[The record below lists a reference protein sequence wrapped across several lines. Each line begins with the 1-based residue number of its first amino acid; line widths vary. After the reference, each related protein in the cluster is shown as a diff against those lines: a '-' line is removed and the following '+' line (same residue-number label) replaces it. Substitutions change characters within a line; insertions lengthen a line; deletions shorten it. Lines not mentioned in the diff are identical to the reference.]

1 MTRTNEPDFFLPE
14 RGALCAVSGGLDS
27 MCLLTMAV
35 QWGQAQGRRVAAAHF
50 NHQLRG
56 GDADRDERFVRDWCA
71 AHAIPFF
78 AGRGDVRAKA
88 EREGLSVEEAAR
100 TLRYAFL
107 EEVRQRE
114 GFDCI
119 LTAHHADDSAETM
132 LLNLLRGTGLRG
144 LTGIPPVRGRIRRP
158 LLGMTRAELA
168 DTQNSLKN
176 QLDSVAWRL
185 MDVQDQITD
194 LSLRQREQ
202 TEDLSDFSFEPT
214 GLDPESHTLQADM
227 SITLRR
233 WTADTEVALLITQNG
248 QTAELPMTGTDG
260 VFATPVGLPVED
272 TGEVSFA
279 ANITAGG
286 QTSREEVTSYSD
298 LAVLLPLSN
307 DSSGYGDPT
316 YRGGSFQLQ
325 YDLGIRKQYGTEVIV
340 PVFQV
345 LKNGET
351 VQTLPAKISESTF
364 SGDPDVIYYTPAS
377 DDGNIE
383 VSCQPKDTIELH
395 LLCRDSFGLS
405 YDFTVCTYEIDQDG
419 TMAEEVWPVTDHN
432 VRVSWEK

>member
-1 MTRTNEPDFFLPE
+1 MKKNWFQILSL
-14 RGALCAVSGGLDS
+14 ALNAV
-27 MCLLTMAV
+27 LLIA
-35 QWGQAQGRRVAAAHF
+35 
-50 NHQLRG
+50 
-56 GDADRDERFVRDWCA
+56 
-71 AHAIPFF
+71 
-78 AGRGDVRAKA
+78 
-88 EREGLSVEEAAR
+88 
-100 TLRYAFL
+100 
-107 EEVRQRE
+107 
-114 GFDCI
+114 
-119 LTAHHADDSAETM
+119 
-132 LLNLLRGTGLRG
+132 LL
-144 LTGIPPVRGRIRRP
+144 
-158 LLGMTRAELA
+158 MTRAELA

-185 MDVQDQITD
+185 IDVQDQITD
-194 LSLRQREQ
+194 LSVRQREQ

-233 WTADTEVALLITQNG
+233 WTADTAVTLLITQNG

-260 VFATPVGLPVED
+260 VFATPVGLPVEQ

-279 ANITAGG
+279 VNITDGG

-298 LAVLLPLSN
+298 IAMLLPLTN

-325 YDLGIRKQYGTEVIV
+325 YDLGIRKQYGTEVID

-364 SGDPDVIYYTPAS
+364 SGDPDVVYYTPAS
-377 DDGNIE
+377 ENGGIA
-383 VSCQPKDTIELH
+383 VSCQPEDTVELH

-419 TMAEEVWPVTDHN
+419 TMVEEVWPVTDYN
-432 VRVSWEK
+432 VEVSWD

>member
-1 MTRTNEPDFFLPE
+1 MKKNWFQILSLALNVMLLIALLVTRT
-14 RGALCAVSGGLDS
+14 
-27 MCLLTMAV
+27 
-35 QWGQAQGRRVAAAHF
+35 
-50 NHQLRG
+50 
-56 GDADRDERFVRDWCA
+56 
-71 AHAIPFF
+71 
-78 AGRGDVRAKA
+78 
-88 EREGLSVEEAAR
+88 
-100 TLRYAFL
+100 
-107 EEVRQRE
+107 
-114 GFDCI
+114 
-119 LTAHHADDSAETM
+119 
-132 LLNLLRGTGLRG
+132 
-144 LTGIPPVRGRIRRP
+144 
-158 LLGMTRAELA
+158 ELV
-168 DTQNSLKN
+168 DTQTILKSN
-176 QLDSVAWRL
+176 LDGIAYRL
-185 MDVQDQITD
+185 SDMDDQITN
-194 LSLRQREQ
+194 LSAKQREQ

-298 LAVLLPLSN
+298 LAMLLPLTN
-307 DSSGYGDPT
+307 DGSGYGDPT
-316 YRGGSFQLQ
+316 YRGGSLQLQ
-325 YDLGIRKQYGTEVIV
+325 YDVGIRKQYGTEVID

-351 VQTLPAKISESTF
+351 VQTLPVKISESTF
-364 SGDPDVIYYTPAS
+364 SSDPDVVYYTPAS
-377 DDGNIE
+377 ENGGIA
-383 VSCQPKDTIELH
+383 VSCQPEDTVELH

-419 TMAEEVWPVTDHN
+419 TMAEEVWPDTDYN
-432 VRVSWEK
+432 VRVFWEK

>member
-1 MTRTNEPDFFLPE
+1 MKEKRFQNLSL
-14 RGALCAVSGGLDS
+14 ALNAV
-27 MCLLTMAV
+27 LLIALFT
-35 QWGQAQGRRVAAAHF
+35 
-50 NHQLRG
+50 
-56 GDADRDERFVRDWCA
+56 
-71 AHAIPFF
+71 I
-78 AGRGDVRAKA
+78 
-88 EREGLSVEEAAR
+88 
-100 TLRYAFL
+100 
-107 EEVRQRE
+107 
-114 GFDCI
+114 
-119 LTAHHADDSAETM
+119 
-132 LLNLLRGTGLRG
+132 
-144 LTGIPPVRGRIRRP
+144 
-158 LLGMTRAELA
+158 RAELA

-194 LSLRQREQ
+194 LSVRQREQ
-202 TEDLSDFSFEPT
+202 TEDLSDFSFEST

-233 WTADTEVALLITQNG
+233 WTADTAVALLITQNG
-248 QTAELPMTGTDG
+248 QTAELPMTGNGG
-260 VFATPVGLPVED
+260 VFTAPVNLPVEQ

-298 LAVLLPLSN
+298 LAMLLPLTN
-307 DSSGYGDPT
+307 DGSGYGDPT

-325 YDLGIRKQYGTEVIV
+325 YDLGIRKQYGTEVIA

-351 VQTLPAKISESTF
+351 VQTLPVKISESTV
-364 SGDPDVIYYTPAS
+364 SSDPDVVYYTPAS
-377 DDGNIE
+377 EEGGFA
-383 VSCQPKDTIELH
+383 VSCQPEDTVELH

-419 TMAEEVWPVTDHN
+419 TMVEEVWPDTDYN
-432 VRVSWEK
+432 VRVFWEK

>member
-1 MTRTNEPDFFLPE
+1 MKKNQLSIISLVLNV
-14 RGALCAVSGGLDS
+14 ALLIT
-27 MCLLTMAV
+27 LLV
-35 QWGQAQGRRVAAAHF
+35 
-50 NHQLRG
+50 
-56 GDADRDERFVRDWCA
+56 
-71 AHAIPFF
+71 
-78 AGRGDVRAKA
+78 
-88 EREGLSVEEAAR
+88 
-100 TLRYAFL
+100 
-107 EEVRQRE
+107 
-114 GFDCI
+114 
-119 LTAHHADDSAETM
+119 
-132 LLNLLRGTGLRG
+132 
-144 LTGIPPVRGRIRRP
+144 
-158 LLGMTRAELA
+158 TRAELVN
-168 DTQNSLKN
+168 TRTILKSN
-176 QLDSVAWRL
+176 LDGIAYRL
-185 MDVQDQITD
+185 SDVDDRITN
-194 LSLRQREQ
+194 LSAKQREQ
-202 TEDLSDFSFEPT
+202 TESLSDFSLEPT

-233 WTADTEVALLITQNG
+233 WTADTEVALAVTQNG
-248 QTAELPMTGTDG
+248 RTTEQPMSGNGGVYTAL
-260 VFATPVGLPVED
+260 VSLPVED

-325 YDLGIRKQYGTEVIV
+325 YDLGIRKQYGTEVIA

-364 SGDPDVIYYTPAS
+364 SGDPDVVYYTPAS
-377 DDGNIE
+377 ENGGIA
-383 VSCQPKDTIELH
+383 VSCQPEDTVELH

-419 TMAEEVWPVTDHN
+419 TMVEEVWPVTDYN
-432 VRVSWEK
+432 VEVSWH

>member
-1 MTRTNEPDFFLPE
+1 MKEKRFQNLSL
-14 RGALCAVSGGLDS
+14 ALNVV
-27 MCLLTMAV
+27 LLIA
-35 QWGQAQGRRVAAAHF
+35 
-50 NHQLRG
+50 L
-56 GDADRDERFVRDWCA
+56 FV
-71 AHAIPFF
+71 
-78 AGRGDVRAKA
+78 
-88 EREGLSVEEAAR
+88 
-100 TLRYAFL
+100 
-107 EEVRQRE
+107 
-114 GFDCI
+114 
-119 LTAHHADDSAETM
+119 
-132 LLNLLRGTGLRG
+132 
-144 LTGIPPVRGRIRRP
+144 
-158 LLGMTRAELA
+158 TRAELA

-194 LSLRQREQ
+194 LSVRQREQ

-233 WTADTEVALLITQNG
+233 WTADTLLITQNG

-260 VFATPVGLPVED
+260 VFTTPVGLPVED

-298 LAVLLPLSN
+298 LAMLLPLTN
-307 DSSGYGDPT
+307 DGSGYGDPT
-316 YRGGSFQLQ
+316 YRGGSLQLQ
-325 YDLGIRKQYGTEVIV
+325 YDLGVRKQYGTEVV
-340 PVFQV
+340 APVFQV

-351 VQTLPAKISESTF
+351 VQTLPVKISESTV
-364 SGDPDVIYYTPAS
+364 SSDPDVVYYTPAS
-377 DDGNIE
+377 ENGGIA
-383 VSCQPKDTIELH
+383 VSCQPEDTVELH

-419 TMAEEVWPVTDHN
+419 TIVEEVWPVTDYN
-432 VRVSWEK
+432 VEVSWD

>member
-1 MTRTNEPDFFLPE
+1 MKKNWFQILSLSLNVALLIALLVTRGELMNTQTILKSN
-14 RGALCAVSGGLDS
+14 LDGI
-27 MCLLTMAV
+27 AY
-35 QWGQAQGRRVAAAHF
+35 R
-50 NHQLRG
+50 
-56 GDADRDERFVRDWCA
+56 
-71 AHAIPFF
+71 
-78 AGRGDVRAKA
+78 
-88 EREGLSVEEAAR
+88 LS
-100 TLRYAFL
+100 
-107 EEVRQRE
+107 
-114 GFDCI
+114 D
-119 LTAHHADDSAETM
+119 
-132 LLNLLRGTGLRG
+132 
-144 LTGIPPVRGRIRRP
+144 
-158 LLGMTRAELA
+158 
-168 DTQNSLKN
+168 
-176 QLDSVAWRL
+176 
-185 MDVQDQITD
+185 MDDQITN
-194 LSLRQREQ
+194 LSAKQREQ

-316 YRGGSFQLQ
+316 YRGGNFQLQ

-364 SGDPDVIYYTPAS
+364 SGDPDVVYYTPAS
-377 DDGNIE
+377 ENGGIA
-383 VSCQPKDTIELH
+383 VSCQPEDTVELH

-405 YDFTVCTYEIDQDG
+405 YDFTACTYEIDQNG
-419 TMAEEVWPVTDHN
+419 TMVEEVWPVTDYN

>member
-1 MTRTNEPDFFLPE
+1 MRE
-14 RGALCAVSGGLDS
+14 RGGLMKEKRFQILSLALNVV
-27 MCLLTMAV
+27 LLIA
-35 QWGQAQGRRVAAAHF
+35 
-50 NHQLRG
+50 
-56 GDADRDERFVRDWCA
+56 
-71 AHAIPFF
+71 
-78 AGRGDVRAKA
+78 
-88 EREGLSVEEAAR
+88 
-100 TLRYAFL
+100 
-107 EEVRQRE
+107 
-114 GFDCI
+114 
-119 LTAHHADDSAETM
+119 
-132 LLNLLRGTGLRG
+132 LL
-144 LTGIPPVRGRIRRP
+144 
-158 LLGMTRAELA
+158 MTRAELA

-194 LSLRQREQ
+194 LSVRQREQ

-233 WTADTEVALLITQNG
+233 WTADTEVTLLVTRNG
-248 QTAELPMTGTDG
+248 QTTEQSMTGTDG

-298 LAVLLPLSN
+298 LAMLLPLTN
-307 DSSGYGDPT
+307 DGSGYGDPT
-316 YRGGSFQLQ
+316 YRGGSLQLQ
-325 YDLGIRKQYGTEVIV
+325 YDLGVRKQYGTEVV
-340 PVFQV
+340 APVFQV

-351 VQTLPAKISESTF
+351 VQTLPVKISESTV
-364 SGDPDVIYYTPAS
+364 SSDPDVVYYTPAS
-377 DDGNIE
+377 ENGGIA
-383 VSCQPKDTIELH
+383 VSCQPEDTVELH

-419 TMAEEVWPVTDHN
+419 TIVEEVWPVTDHN

>member
-1 MTRTNEPDFFLPE
+1 MKKNWFQILSL
-14 RGALCAVSGGLDS
+14 ALNAV
-27 MCLLTMAV
+27 LLIA
-35 QWGQAQGRRVAAAHF
+35 
-50 NHQLRG
+50 
-56 GDADRDERFVRDWCA
+56 
-71 AHAIPFF
+71 
-78 AGRGDVRAKA
+78 
-88 EREGLSVEEAAR
+88 
-100 TLRYAFL
+100 
-107 EEVRQRE
+107 
-114 GFDCI
+114 
-119 LTAHHADDSAETM
+119 
-132 LLNLLRGTGLRG
+132 LL
-144 LTGIPPVRGRIRRP
+144 
-158 LLGMTRAELA
+158 MTRAELA

-185 MDVQDQITD
+185 IDVQDQITD
-194 LSLRQREQ
+194 LSVRQREQ

-260 VFATPVGLPVED
+260 VFATPVGLPVEQ

-279 ANITAGG
+279 VNITAGG

-325 YDLGIRKQYGTEVIV
+325 YDLGIRKQYGTEVID

-351 VQTLPAKISESTF
+351 VQTLPVKISESTV
-364 SGDPDVIYYTPAS
+364 SSDPDVVYYTPAS
-377 DDGNIE
+377 DDGNIA

-419 TMAEEVWPVTDHN
+419 TMVEEVWPVTDYN
-432 VRVSWEK
+432 VRVFWEK

>member
-1 MTRTNEPDFFLPE
+1 MKKNWFQILSL
-14 RGALCAVSGGLDS
+14 ALNAV
-27 MCLLTMAV
+27 LLIA
-35 QWGQAQGRRVAAAHF
+35 
-50 NHQLRG
+50 
-56 GDADRDERFVRDWCA
+56 
-71 AHAIPFF
+71 
-78 AGRGDVRAKA
+78 
-88 EREGLSVEEAAR
+88 
-100 TLRYAFL
+100 
-107 EEVRQRE
+107 
-114 GFDCI
+114 
-119 LTAHHADDSAETM
+119 
-132 LLNLLRGTGLRG
+132 LL
-144 LTGIPPVRGRIRRP
+144 
-158 LLGMTRAELA
+158 MTRAELA

-176 QLDSVAWRL
+176 QLDSIAWRL
-185 MDVQDQITD
+185 IDVQDQITD
-194 LSLRQREQ
+194 LSVRQREQ

-233 WTADTEVALLITQNG
+233 WTADTAVTLLITQNG

-260 VFATPVGLPVED
+260 VFATPVGLPVEQ

-279 ANITAGG
+279 VNITDGG

-298 LAVLLPLSN
+298 IAMLLPLTN

-325 YDLGIRKQYGTEVIV
+325 YDLGIRKQYGTEVID

-345 LKNGET
+345 LKNGEA
-351 VQTLPAKISESTF
+351 VRTLPAAISEST
-364 SGDPDVIYYTPAS
+364 SSSDPDVIYYTPAS

-383 VSCQPKDTIELH
+383 VSCQPEDTVELH

-419 TMAEEVWPVTDHN
+419 TMVEEVWPVTDYN
-432 VRVSWEK
+432 VEVSWH

>member
-1 MTRTNEPDFFLPE
+1 MKKNWFQILSLALNVVLLIALLMTRT
-14 RGALCAVSGGLDS
+14 
-27 MCLLTMAV
+27 
-35 QWGQAQGRRVAAAHF
+35 
-50 NHQLRG
+50 
-56 GDADRDERFVRDWCA
+56 
-71 AHAIPFF
+71 
-78 AGRGDVRAKA
+78 
-88 EREGLSVEEAAR
+88 
-100 TLRYAFL
+100 
-107 EEVRQRE
+107 
-114 GFDCI
+114 
-119 LTAHHADDSAETM
+119 
-132 LLNLLRGTGLRG
+132 
-144 LTGIPPVRGRIRRP
+144 
-158 LLGMTRAELA
+158 ELA
-168 DTQNSLKN
+168 DTQNNLKN
-176 QLDSVAWRL
+176 QLDSVACWL

-194 LSLRQREQ
+194 LSVRQREQ

-233 WTADTEVALLITQNG
+233 WTADTAVTLLITQNG
-248 QTAELPMTGTDG
+248 QTAEQSMSGSGG
-260 VFATPVGLPVED
+260 VFTAPVSLPVED

-279 ANITAGG
+279 VNITAGG

-298 LAVLLPLSN
+298 IAMLLPLTN

-325 YDLGIRKQYGTEVIV
+325 YDLGIRKQYGTEVID

-345 LKNGET
+345 LKNGEA
-351 VQTLPAKISESTF
+351 VRTLPAAISEST
-364 SGDPDVIYYTPAS
+364 SSSDPDVIYYTPAS

-419 TMAEEVWPVTDHN
+419 TMVEEVWPDTDYN
-432 VRVSWEK
+432 VRVFWEK

>member
-1 MTRTNEPDFFLPE
+1 MKKNWFQILSL
-14 RGALCAVSGGLDS
+14 ALNVA
-27 MCLLTMAV
+27 LL
-35 QWGQAQGRRVAAAHF
+35 
-50 NHQLRG
+50 
-56 GDADRDERFVRDWCA
+56 
-71 AHAIPFF
+71 I
-78 AGRGDVRAKA
+78 
-88 EREGLSVEEAAR
+88 
-100 TLRYAFL
+100 TLL
-107 EEVRQRE
+107 V
-114 GFDCI
+114 
-119 LTAHHADDSAETM
+119 
-132 LLNLLRGTGLRG
+132 
-144 LTGIPPVRGRIRRP
+144 
-158 LLGMTRAELA
+158 TRAELVN
-168 DTQNSLKN
+168 TRTILKSN
-176 QLDSVAWRL
+176 LDGIAYRL
-185 MDVQDQITD
+185 SDVDDRITN
-194 LSLRQREQ
+194 LSAKQREQ
-202 TEDLSDFSFEPT
+202 TESLSDFSLEPT

-233 WTADTEVALLITQNG
+233 WTADTEVALAVTQNG
-248 QTAELPMTGTDG
+248 RTTEQPMSGNGG
-260 VFATPVGLPVED
+260 VFTALVSLPVED

-325 YDLGIRKQYGTEVIV
+325 YDLGIRKQYGTEVIA

-351 VQTLPAKISESTF
+351 VRTLPAAISEST
-364 SGDPDVIYYTPAS
+364 SSSDPDVIYYTPAS

>member
-1 MTRTNEPDFFLPE
+1 MKKNWFQILSL
-14 RGALCAVSGGLDS
+14 ALNAV
-27 MCLLTMAV
+27 LLIA
-35 QWGQAQGRRVAAAHF
+35 
-50 NHQLRG
+50 
-56 GDADRDERFVRDWCA
+56 
-71 AHAIPFF
+71 
-78 AGRGDVRAKA
+78 
-88 EREGLSVEEAAR
+88 
-100 TLRYAFL
+100 
-107 EEVRQRE
+107 
-114 GFDCI
+114 
-119 LTAHHADDSAETM
+119 
-132 LLNLLRGTGLRG
+132 LL
-144 LTGIPPVRGRIRRP
+144 
-158 LLGMTRAELA
+158 MTRAELA

-194 LSLRQREQ
+194 LSVRQREQ
-202 TEDLSDFSFEPT
+202 TESLSDFSLEPT

-233 WTADTEVALLITQNG
+233 WTADTEVALAVTQNG
-248 QTAELPMTGTDG
+248 RTTEQPMSGNGG
-260 VFATPVGLPVED
+260 VFTALVSLPVED

-316 YRGGSFQLQ
+316 YRGGNFQLQ

-351 VQTLPAKISESTF
+351 VQTLPAAISEST
-364 SGDPDVIYYTPAS
+364 SSSDPDVIYYTPAS

-405 YDFTVCTYEIDQDG
+405 YDFTACTYEIDQNG
-419 TMAEEVWPVTDHN
+419 TMVEEVWPVTDYN

>member
-1 MTRTNEPDFFLPE
+1 MKKNWFQILSLALNVVLLIALLMTRT
-14 RGALCAVSGGLDS
+14 
-27 MCLLTMAV
+27 
-35 QWGQAQGRRVAAAHF
+35 
-50 NHQLRG
+50 
-56 GDADRDERFVRDWCA
+56 
-71 AHAIPFF
+71 
-78 AGRGDVRAKA
+78 
-88 EREGLSVEEAAR
+88 
-100 TLRYAFL
+100 
-107 EEVRQRE
+107 
-114 GFDCI
+114 
-119 LTAHHADDSAETM
+119 
-132 LLNLLRGTGLRG
+132 
-144 LTGIPPVRGRIRRP
+144 
-158 LLGMTRAELA
+158 ELA
-168 DTQNSLKN
+168 DTQNNLKN
-176 QLDSVAWRL
+176 QLDSVACWL

-194 LSLRQREQ
+194 LSVRQREQ

-233 WTADTEVALLITQNG
+233 WTADTEVTLLVTQSGRITEQ
-248 QTAELPMTGTDG
+248 PMSGSGG
-260 VFATPVGLPVED
+260 VFTTPVSLPVED

-298 LAVLLPLSN
+298 LAMLLPLTN
-307 DSSGYGDPT
+307 DGSGYGDPT
-316 YRGGSFQLQ
+316 YRGGSLQLQ
-325 YDLGIRKQYGTEVIV
+325 YDLGVRKQYGTEVIA

-351 VQTLPAKISESTF
+351 VQTLPVKISESTV
-364 SGDPDVIYYTPAS
+364 SSDPDVVYYTPAS
-377 DDGNIE
+377 ENGGIV

-405 YDFTVCTYEIDQDG
+405 YDFTACTYEIDQDG

>member
-1 MTRTNEPDFFLPE
+1 MKEKRFQILSL
-14 RGALCAVSGGLDS
+14 ALNVV
-27 MCLLTMAV
+27 LLIA
-35 QWGQAQGRRVAAAHF
+35 
-50 NHQLRG
+50 
-56 GDADRDERFVRDWCA
+56 
-71 AHAIPFF
+71 
-78 AGRGDVRAKA
+78 
-88 EREGLSVEEAAR
+88 
-100 TLRYAFL
+100 
-107 EEVRQRE
+107 
-114 GFDCI
+114 
-119 LTAHHADDSAETM
+119 
-132 LLNLLRGTGLRG
+132 LL
-144 LTGIPPVRGRIRRP
+144 
-158 LLGMTRAELA
+158 MTRAELA

-194 LSLRQREQ
+194 LSVRQREQ

-233 WTADTEVALLITQNG
+233 WTADTEVTLLVTQNG

-260 VFATPVGLPVED
+260 VFATPVGLPVEQ

-279 ANITAGG
+279 VNITDGG

-298 LAVLLPLSN
+298 IAMLLPLTN

-325 YDLGIRKQYGTEVIV
+325 YDLGIRKQYGTEVID

-351 VQTLPAKISESTF
+351 VQTLPVKISESTV
-364 SGDPDVIYYTPAS
+364 SSDPDVVYYTPAS
-377 DDGNIE
+377 ENGGIA
-383 VSCQPKDTIELH
+383 VSCQPEDTVELH

-419 TMAEEVWPVTDHN
+419 TMVEEVWPDTDYN
-432 VRVSWEK
+432 VRVFWEK

>member
-1 MTRTNEPDFFLPE
+1 MKEKRFQNLSL
-14 RGALCAVSGGLDS
+14 ALNAV
-27 MCLLTMAV
+27 LLIALFT
-35 QWGQAQGRRVAAAHF
+35 
-50 NHQLRG
+50 
-56 GDADRDERFVRDWCA
+56 
-71 AHAIPFF
+71 I
-78 AGRGDVRAKA
+78 
-88 EREGLSVEEAAR
+88 
-100 TLRYAFL
+100 
-107 EEVRQRE
+107 
-114 GFDCI
+114 
-119 LTAHHADDSAETM
+119 
-132 LLNLLRGTGLRG
+132 
-144 LTGIPPVRGRIRRP
+144 
-158 LLGMTRAELA
+158 RAELA

-194 LSLRQREQ
+194 LSVRQREQ
-202 TEDLSDFSFEPT
+202 TEDLSDFSFEST

-233 WTADTEVALLITQNG
+233 WTADTAVALLITQNG
-248 QTAELPMTGTDG
+248 QTAELPMTGKDG

-298 LAVLLPLSN
+298 LAMLLPLTN
-307 DSSGYGDPT
+307 DGSGYGDPT

-325 YDLGIRKQYGTEVIV
+325 YDLGIRKQYGTEVIA

-351 VQTLPAKISESTF
+351 VQTLPVKISESTF
-364 SGDPDVIYYTPAS
+364 SGDPDVVYYTPAS
-377 DDGNIE
+377 EKGGIA
-383 VSCQPKDTIELH
+383 VSCQPEDTVELH

-419 TMAEEVWPVTDHN
+419 TMVEEVWPDTDYN
-432 VRVSWEK
+432 VRVFWEK

>member
-1 MTRTNEPDFFLPE
+1 MKKNWLQILSL
-14 RGALCAVSGGLDS
+14 ALNVA
-27 MCLLTMAV
+27 LL
-35 QWGQAQGRRVAAAHF
+35 
-50 NHQLRG
+50 
-56 GDADRDERFVRDWCA
+56 
-71 AHAIPFF
+71 I
-78 AGRGDVRAKA
+78 
-88 EREGLSVEEAAR
+88 
-100 TLRYAFL
+100 TLL
-107 EEVRQRE
+107 V
-114 GFDCI
+114 
-119 LTAHHADDSAETM
+119 
-132 LLNLLRGTGLRG
+132 
-144 LTGIPPVRGRIRRP
+144 
-158 LLGMTRAELA
+158 TRAELVN
-168 DTQNSLKN
+168 TRTILKSN
-176 QLDSVAWRL
+176 LDGIAWRL
-185 MDVQDQITD
+185 SDMDDRITN
-194 LSLRQREQ
+194 LSAKQREQ

-260 VFATPVGLPVED
+260 VFATPVGLPVGLPVED

-325 YDLGIRKQYGTEVIV
+325 YDLGIRKQYGTEVIA

-364 SGDPDVIYYTPAS
+364 SGDPDVVYYTPAS
-377 DDGNIE
+377 ENGGIA
-383 VSCQPKDTIELH
+383 VSCQPEDTVELH

-405 YDFTVCTYEIDQDG
+405 YDFTVCSYEIDQDG